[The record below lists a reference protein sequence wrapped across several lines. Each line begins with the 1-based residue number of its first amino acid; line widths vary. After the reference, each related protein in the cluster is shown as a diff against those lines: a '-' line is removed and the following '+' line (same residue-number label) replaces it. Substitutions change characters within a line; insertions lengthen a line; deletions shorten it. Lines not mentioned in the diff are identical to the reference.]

1 MSVHWRAHVLKAP
14 GSVSPHELER
24 LESAWGIKLPDDYKR
39 VVSMYQGMAPEP
51 NGFRVG
57 RGDNALGVLL
67 TVSEH
72 EGRESYSI
80 LNSYEVIR
88 SHVPSG
94 IFPFARTPGG
104 EDLCFDYRG
113 SPEQPRIVLVSVE
126 GSVHLVAN
134 SFQEFM
140 DGLSDD

>member
-1 MSVHWRAHVLKAP
+1 M
-14 GSVSPHELER
+14 
-24 LESAWGIKLPDDYKR
+24 
-39 VVSMYQGMAPEP
+39 
-51 NGFRVG
+51 
-57 RGDNALGVLL
+57 LL

-72 EGRESYSI
+72 EGRESYCI
-80 LNSYEVIR
+80 INSYEVIR

-126 GSVHLVAN
+126 GSVHPVAN

-140 DGLSDD
+140 DGLYDD